1 MAVKSPQFLINIRK
15 NENSSSAAYGKYYPK
30 AVEKET
36 ISLRGLCQ
44 HMAEHNSLYG
54 RDVIEGVLTKMV
66 SCMIHLIAEGNPIKL
81 DGLGIFYPTVEST
94 KNVITKPEIL
104 AGKWNANTYVKFNL
118 ANLLQKSVCL
128 RGHSQQSTSIRY
140 ILM

>member
-15 NENSSSAAYGKYYPK
+15 NENSSSAAYGKYYLK

-104 AGKWNANTYVKFNL
+104 AG
-118 ANLLQKSVCL
+118 
-128 RGHSQQSTSIRY
+128 
-140 ILM
+140 